1 MVNHWKCDSV
11 AHVDVATDD
20 IIDRQL
26 FGVET
31 DFIVAFSTLIRPAE
45 EVPGQ
50 FAATVTVAALASAA
64 VLAQSEPQVEKICCQ
79 AQTTSQ
85 RPVTLTTALSITPC
99 SKISKQ
105 QIR

>member
-1 MVNHWKCDSV
+1 M

-31 DFIVAFSTLIRPAE
+31 DFIVAFSALIRPAE

-64 VLAQSEPQVEKICCQ
+64 VLAQSAPQVEKICCQ